1 MSKKV
6 IVIFFAA
13 TFLSSPVYAGK
24 RIKIYDENSR
34 YKGYVED
41 GKIYDS
47 GSHYKGHIEKSGKF
61 YDENSRYKGHFEKD
75 RGGKKSQRSHYKS
88 DYEEDDH

>member
-1 MSKKV
+1 MKKKV
-6 IVIFFAA
+6 IAIFFAA

-34 YKGYVED
+34 YKGYVEN

-47 GSHYKGHIEKSGKF
+47 DSHYKGHIEKSGKF
-61 YDENSRYKGHFEKD
+61 YDENSRYKGHVEKE
-75 RGGKKSQRSHYKS
+75 RGGKKSRRSHS
-88 DYEEDDH
+88 EEDNH